1 MEQRQVQYLQEKK
14 RDIYI
19 IMEREMLKEQK
30 NNFLFCLIYFVLVGC
45 SNTTNQDYFNKT
57 MGLNVEI
64 KKKIFNSEDS
74 INSQGEGFS
83 IEVITYNKKHSDS
96 LFVNKDSYPISYDL
110 RHDWKISK
118 WQKTPLV
125 NKNVLE
131 LLFNYNINDKL
142 IKEEL
147 INLKNVLNSSSNYIS
162 YYFKES
168 DGNIY
173 AIDICVLDIKNKKIY
188 IFEIIT

>member
-1 MEQRQVQYLQEKK
+1 MEKEK
-14 RDIYI
+14 
-19 IMEREMLKEQK
+19 LKKQK
-30 NNFLFCLIYFVLVGC
+30 NNILFCLVCFVLVGC

-74 INSQGEGFS
+74 INPQGEGFS
-83 IEVITYNKKHSDS
+83 MEVINYDKKDNDS
-96 LFVNKDSYPISYDL
+96 LFINKDSYPISYDL
-110 RHDWKISK
+110 RTDWKISK

-131 LLFNYNINDKL
+131 LLFNYNINDKS

-147 INLKNVLNSSSNYIS
+147 IKLKNVLNSNSNYVS

-168 DGNIY
+168 DGNVY
-173 AIDICVLDIKNKKIY
+173 AIDICVLDINNKKIY
-188 IFEIIT
+188 TCEIIT